1 MHIHLDLRN
10 HLITRLNQLQQN
22 ADQLAH
28 SLEHMTTEIHEI
40 AKVIASIPA
49 KMSEEQIE
57 QIATTMLKDNDLVFS
72 TEFNRSSAL
81 GFVTSQIEDGYNVH
95 TFESVHQSITPESLP
110 VYERLIQL
118 SGAEV
123 QNAIDKNNAST
134 VWVYVKPKAPV
145 DTTVAVDEPGAVA
158 AETSTDTSVAE

>member
-10 HLITRLNQLQQN
+10 HLITRLNHLQTHVGE
-22 ADQLAH
+22 LAH
-28 SLEHMTTEIHEI
+28 QLEHATTEIHEI

-57 QIATTMLKDNDLVFS
+57 QIAATMLKDNDLVFS
-72 TEFNRSSAL
+72 TEFNRGSAL
-81 GFVTSQIEDGYNVH
+81 GFVTSHVEDGFKVH
-95 TFESVHQSITPESLP
+95 TFESVHQSITPETLP

-123 QNAIDKNNAST
+123 QKVIDENNATT
-134 VWVYVKPKAPV
+134 VWVYVKPKASV
-145 DTTVAVDEPGAVA
+145 DTTA
-158 AETSTDTSVAE
+158 ATNEAIALATDTDVNTTTAE